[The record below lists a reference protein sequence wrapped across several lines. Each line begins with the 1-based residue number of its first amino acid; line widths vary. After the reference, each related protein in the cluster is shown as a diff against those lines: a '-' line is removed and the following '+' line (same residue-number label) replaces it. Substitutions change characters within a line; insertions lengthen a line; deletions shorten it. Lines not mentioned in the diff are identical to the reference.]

1 MHAITKSV
9 WSSICLTVL
18 GYSATAFGL
27 TAPAQNLKLQF
38 TDPSVQAVAGGQ
50 GLVGAQGQ
58 YVMPY
63 NLYLPANY
71 DPAGP
76 ALPVVIFLHG
86 AGERG
91 TDNNAQVANYLNGLI
106 SNTQGA
112 TGNRAIVIA
121 PQCPQGQVW
130 NSINSGDQWQ
140 PSGSGK
146 SYYSET
152 PTQQAARSISPALQ
166 VAMDLLNNIQ
176 TTKNVNSNKVYIT
189 GLSMGGFGTW
199 DAITRFPGK
208 FAAAMPMSGG
218 GNVLAAP
225 ALVNEPIW
233 AYHGTLDTI
242 VTPNGSTQVIDAIR
256 SNGGTKAITTL
267 PAEYHQGWGVFLG
280 DNPTITYRIGQ
291 APTTGG
297 TDLYNN
303 STLYPWLFAQAV
315 PEPSSL
321 GLLILGGA
329 ALLARRSKKG

>member
-1 MHAITKSV
+1 MPLLSHSV
-9 WSSICLTVL
+9 WSTICLSVL

-38 TDPSVQAVAGGQ
+38 TDPTVQAVSGGQ

-76 ALPVVIFLHG
+76 ALPVIVFLHG

-91 TDNNAQVANYLNGLI
+91 TNNTAQVANFLNGMI
-106 SNTQGA
+106 SATQGT
-112 TGNRAIVIA
+112 TGNRAIIIA
-121 PQCPQGQVW
+121 PQCPVGQVW
-130 NSINSGDQWQ
+130 NSINSGDVWQ

-152 PTQQAARSISPALQ
+152 PAQQAARPISPALQ
-166 VAMDLLNNIQ
+166 VAMDLLNNVQ
-176 TTKNVNSNKVYIT
+176 TTKNVNSNKIYIT

-199 DAITRFPGK
+199 DAITRFPDK

-218 GNVLAAP
+218 GNVLAAQ
-225 ALVNEPIW
+225 ALVNKPIW

-242 VTPNGSTQVIDAIR
+242 VTPNGTTQIINAINN
-256 SNGGTKAITTL
+256 NGGTKAISTL

-297 TDLYNN
+297 AALYNN
-303 STLYPWLFAQAV
+303 NTLYPWLFAQSV
-315 PEPSSL
+315 PEPASL
-321 GLLILGGA
+321 SLLILGGA
-329 ALLARRSKKG
+329 GLIARRGQKR